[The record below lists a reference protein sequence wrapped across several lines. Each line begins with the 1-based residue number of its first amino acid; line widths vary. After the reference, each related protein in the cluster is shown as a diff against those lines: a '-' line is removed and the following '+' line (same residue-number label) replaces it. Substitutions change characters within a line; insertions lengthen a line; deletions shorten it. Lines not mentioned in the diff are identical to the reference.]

1 MNNMATDKMIEFY
14 DGWYDKTKEEID
26 YDIRS
31 CVEKCKAAKILLS
44 KNEIGVINS
53 VLEIGCGYG
62 CNLAEIVKYTQAGLG
77 VGTDICKKAI
87 DFAQKNYVNEKIKY
101 FHIES
106 LDIKDTV
113 VQISKIRQQKFD
125 LAILFD
131 VLEHIPRPKEFVGQI
146 ASIAKCF
153 LIVLPID
160 NTIFNDYIMKKC
172 YPSSLH
178 PDGHLRE
185 FNVNNVHQFVVSL
198 GLAPLAFDFHIWSL
212 DDMYPLRKQPLTVR
226 QMFSRRCLRIVN
238 GMARNVLPKRIFLR
252 MIGTGF
258 FVCLATWSAEYV
270 LE

>member
-1 MNNMATDKMIEFY
+1 MSKIITDKMMNFY
-14 DGWYDKTKEEID
+14 AGWYDKTKEEID

-31 CVEKCKAAKILLS
+31 CVEKCEEAKKLLS
-44 KNEIGVINS
+44 KNDIGVINS

-77 VGTDICKKAI
+77 IGQDISKEAI
-87 DFAQKNYVNEKIKY
+87 DFAQRHYANEKIKY
-101 FHIES
+101 LHIGS
-106 LDIKDTV
+106 LDIKETV
-113 VQISKIRQQKFD
+113 AQICKIRQQKFD

-153 LIVLPID
+153 LIILPID
-160 NTIFNDYIMKKC
+160 NTIFNDYIMKKS

-212 DDMYPLRKQPLTVR
+212 DDMYPLRKRPLTMR
-226 QMFSRRCLRIVN
+226 EIISRRCLRIMN
-238 GMARNVLPKRIFLR
+238 GIARNILPKRIFLR
-252 MIGTGF
+252 MIGAGF
-258 FVCLATWSAEYV
+258 FVCMATWSPEYV